1 MGTDRKKVILFDMD
15 MTLVDSSIAKQ
26 YGKNYKEVQKHI
38 SEFSVYDGIKEVIEQ
53 LSEQYIIYVVSGNV
67 GSTIKKVIHYFN
79 LNIPLENVYGYRQGY
94 PMENLARKKKVMQVA
109 IDNIL
114 QTHNISK
121 SDIVYIGDEVDDYK
135 YLSPHDTSS
144 DMTIKAPGKG
154 ALLKLYPILYYSNDP
169 AEGRGTFREVS

>member
-1 MGTDRKKVILFDMD
+1 MGTACKKVILFDMD

-38 SEFSVYDGIKEVIEQ
+38 SEFSVFDDIKEVIEQ

-67 GSTIKKVIHYFN
+67 GSTIKKVIQYFN

-109 IDNIL
+109 IEDIIK
-114 QTHNISK
+114 THNV
-121 SDIVYIGDEVDDYK
+121 SDKDIIYIGDEIDDYRACQDSRIDFIGCVWGNEELK
-135 YLSPHDTSS
+135 HNSEIVIADTPRKII
-144 DMTIKAPGKG
+144 DTIGS
-154 ALLKLYPILYYSNDP
+154 IS
-169 AEGRGTFREVS
+169 

>member
-1 MGTDRKKVILFDMD
+1 MGTEGKKIILFAMD

-38 SEFSVYDGIKEVIEQ
+38 SEFSLYEGIKEVVQQ
-53 LSEQYIIYVVSGNV
+53 LSEQYLIYIVSGNV
-67 GSTIKKVIHYFN
+67 GSTIKKVIQYFH

-109 IDNIL
+109 LDNIL

-121 SDIVYIGDEVDDYK
+121 SDIIYIGDEADDYRACQEYGVYFVGCLWGNDELK
-135 YLSPHDTSS
+135 QIPEIC
-144 DMTIKAPGKG
+144 TISHPQE
-154 ALLKLYPILYYSNDP
+154 IFDI
-169 AEGRGTFREVS
+169 V

>member
-1 MGTDRKKVILFDMD
+1 MGTACKKVILFDMD

-38 SEFSVYDGIKEVIEQ
+38 SEFSVFDDIKEVIEQ

-67 GSTIKKVIHYFN
+67 GSTIKKVIQYFN

-109 IDNIL
+109 IEDIIK
-114 QTHNISK
+114 THNV
-121 SDIVYIGDEVDDYK
+121 SDMDIIYIGDEIDDYRACQDSRIDFIGCVWGNEELK
-135 YLSPHDTSS
+135 HNSEIVIADTPRKII
-144 DMTIKAPGKG
+144 DTIGS
-154 ALLKLYPILYYSNDP
+154 IS
-169 AEGRGTFREVS
+169 

>member
-1 MGTDRKKVILFDMD
+1 MGTDCKKVILFDMD

-38 SEFSVYDGIKEVIEQ
+38 SEFSIFDGIKEVIEQ
-53 LSEQYIIYVVSGNV
+53 LSEQHIIYVVSGNV
-67 GSTIKKVIHYFN
+67 GSTIKKVIQYFN

-114 QTHNISK
+114 QDHNISK
-121 SDIVYIGDEVDDYK
+121 SDIIYIGDEVDDYK
-135 YLSPHDTSS
+135 ACQDSSIDFIGCVWGNEELKHYSEIVIANTPREIIDTIGSIS
-144 DMTIKAPGKG
+144 
-154 ALLKLYPILYYSNDP
+154 
-169 AEGRGTFREVS
+169 